1 MVDTVGGG
9 KGHMGKV
16 IVTEFDGIRE
26 QQGLGGSDHN
36 VKAVVVV

>member
-9 KGHMGKV
+9 KGV